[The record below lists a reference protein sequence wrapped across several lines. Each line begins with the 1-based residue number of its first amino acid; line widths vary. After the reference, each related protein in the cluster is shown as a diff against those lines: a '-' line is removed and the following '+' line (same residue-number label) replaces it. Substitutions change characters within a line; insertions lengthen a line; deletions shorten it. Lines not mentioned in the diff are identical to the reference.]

1 MGHFVV
7 DHGVFVNDEQE
18 IEPHMNQQ
26 ENDKKNSSQRHQKF
40 LPKGRGEYSRHMIT
54 IKISYL
60 NCKRQ
65 LTNIRFSDS
74 PNRV

>member
-26 ENDKKNSSQRHQKF
+26 ENDEENSGQRHQ
-40 LPKGRGEYSRHMIT
+40 
-54 IKISYL
+54 
-60 NCKRQ
+60 
-65 LTNIRFSDS
+65 
-74 PNRV
+74 